1 MGAPDPTW
9 AELEQAATAP
19 KPPAG
24 PAIQRTGPALPSPTA
39 SKAVAALASK
49 WRRGDDPGEDT
60 EARVQ
65 WVWHDYLGRGT
76 ITELDGKVKVSGK
89 TTFCH
94 HLARAILS
102 GESFLSR
109 YTLRGPVV
117 YLTEEG
123 PATFERAMAT
133 RGLKGH
139 ADFHYLSKRH
149 AAAAPWPQLVAAA
162 RAKVI
167 EVGAVILFVDTLGKL
182 AGFVGDDENSAG
194 PVMAAMMPLQALATE
209 LNIAV
214 VVTRHERRAGG
225 QVGESARGST
235 AISGDVDQI
244 LQLTRTGGD
253 SHQNERW
260 LKAIGRHDE
269 TPSELR
275 IELDRGTYRVVGP
288 EDALNRAGEALLDLL
303 QPDEPVAVVDLLEEL
318 AEQGHS
324 RKSVYDS
331 VDRLVAEGRLEQIDG
346 VGKSG
351 RHRKMVR
358 SRSMSGSAGQGNGAG
373 PAARFDLGQPDREAS
388 DSVSSRTSNARA
400 HLPFEVDPGGNSEPP
415 TEHPRSEDGR
425 LALPQPFEKG
435 GSSGT
440 TSNGPSASTAAV
452 LRLFPGARLVS
463 SDSEVTQDYRA

>member
-1 MGAPDPTW
+1 MSALQDPTW
-9 AELEQAATAP
+9 AELESSARQPKSQAAT
-19 KPPAG
+19 
-24 PAIQRTGPALPSPTA
+24 LPRAKVGT
-39 SKAVAALASK
+39 VADK
-49 WRRGDDPGEDT
+49 WRRGDDVAVDD
-60 EARVQ
+60 EARVE
-65 WVWHDYLGRGT
+65 WVWHEYLARGT

-94 HLARAILS
+94 HLARSILD
-102 GESFLSR
+102 GEPFLSR

-133 RGLKGH
+133 RGLKGQH
-139 ADFHYLSKRH
+139 DFHYLSKRH
-149 AAAAPWPQLVAAA
+149 AATATWPQLVAAA
-162 RAKVI
+162 REKVI

-194 PVMAAMMPLQALATE
+194 RVMAAMLPLQALATE
-209 LNIAV
+209 LNIAI

-269 TPSELR
+269 TPAELR

-288 EDALNRAGEALLDLL
+288 EDAFNRAGEALLDML
-303 QPDEPVAVVDLLEEL
+303 QPDEPTAVVDLLEDL
-318 AEQGHS
+318 ADQGHS
-324 RKSVYDS
+324 RKSVYES
-331 VDRLVAEGRLEQIDG
+331 VDRLAATGQLEVIEGI
-346 VGKSG
+346 GKSG

-358 SRSMSGSAGQGNGAG
+358 SR
-373 PAARFDLGQPDREAS
+373 
-388 DSVSSRTSNARA
+388 TSNARA
-400 HLPFEVDPGGNSEPP
+400 HLPFDLASGGNSETPGG
-415 TEHPRSEDGR
+415 HPRSEGDR
-425 LALPQPFEKG
+425 LALHTPFVKG
-435 GSSGT
+435 WSSET
-440 TSNGPSASTAAV
+440 TTNGPSASPADV
-452 LRLFPGARLVS
+452 LQVFPGAKPVQ
-463 SDSEVTQDYRA
+463 SDRDGGI